1 MNKQVLLTLL
11 LALCVIFSASAIY
24 ASDVSVTDSYATNLV
39 DDTSDVSVPLE
50 NIADSSE
57 ISVSSDSNV
66 DNDSSKV
73 SLSSEEVLESEN
85 SNTLSTNTGSDDIG
99 DNVLPNTINVSDS
112 IIANNITKYYKGST
126 KYTATFLDEY
136 GNPLVNATVTI
147 VAAGK
152 TYTKVTNSKGV
163 VSLDIDLK
171 PGLYAVAATNPVTGY
186 KLTTSFQILSTI
198 TASSITKVYTDGRKF
213 TATFYNS
220 NGKPLAKKQVKFK
233 IGGKT
238 YTATTNSNGVAS
250 LTMYNLNVGTYKIIS
265 YNTDGL
271 TRTNTVKVVKSTS
284 SKLITSAYTFLKSD
298 SKTIKVTLHN
308 GLGYAPGSGKT
319 IKFNINGKTYSSTT
333 NSNGVASLKLPTLN
347 EGVYT
352 VKYSYAGN
360 SFYTASSASN
370 NVTII
375 PSSTPTFTVKSPT
388 TIGQGSNTP
397 FKLAVTSGSVPLA
410 GKTITLKLNGATY
423 TKTTDSNGLVSLPI
437 NLANGKYTIS
447 YSISKESKINAKSG
461 STAITVKDRD
471 KSSLTWSSGT
481 SLNQGTQALKVLLK
495 DSNNK
500 AIAGKT
506 VTLTVNSK
514 SYSATTSST
523 GYATFNVN
531 LSPGNY
537 TVSYSYP
544 ATGDNDNAPSSGS
557 TKISVVK
564 IDAAGEGY
572 WVFGADMKNV
582 DLSSLASKGTTE
594 LFLNYYAITLHGQ
607 SAVES
612 WIASANKLGIRVHIW
627 AEVFYGD
634 NGWVNPVKN
643 GKIDTSLFDKKITEL
658 KKYANIKGVSGILLD
673 YLRYPGDAYKTT
685 GGTDAISEFVRQATE
700 AIHNINANIIVSCS
714 LMPETTSNIYYYG
727 QDLSA
732 ISKYADVVIPMI
744 YKGNYKQST
753 SWITTTAKWFIDNS
767 KGAKVWAGLQ
777 SYNSDKNPTKLSKSD
792 LAKDALAALD
802 AKVSG
807 VLIFR
812 WGLTNFVNF
821 KNLTDDASSDTPT
834 GKTISIN
841 NIITGATN
849 LKKYYETN
857 GKLPNTVTAG
867 GVTFTLPEFLYLM
880 SQAIYQLGSSNT
892 KAITYIIGVSSPSS
906 PSGDSINA
914 NLMKADYLTT
924 AKNVA
929 TFIVNYNQAPNYASS
944 AVGKLSY
951 SVLVDAFSRILAYY
965 GNNDKYMPN
974 YVSIKTSSGGGGSS
988 ASGSGLNEKNTIKD
1002 LTPYLKSTTNCPVNN
1017 AAIKKVVDSLISGLK
1032 TDAAKAKAIYDYVR
1046 DKVSYSFYY
1055 NTKHGAAGT
1064 LSAKSGNCVDQSHL
1078 LVSMFR
1084 TAGLASRYV
1093 QGTCTFSSGS
1103 TYGHVWTQVLIDG
1116 MWTVA
1121 DATSTRNSLGSIANW
1136 NTKTFSLKTITNSI
1150 SF

>member
-11 LALCVIFSASAIY
+11 LALCVILSVSAIH

-85 SNTLSTNTGSDDIG
+85 SNTLSTNTGSNSIS
-99 DNVLPNTINVSDS
+99 DNVLSNAINVSDS
-112 IIANNITKYYKGST
+112 IISNDITKYYKGST
-126 KYTATFLDEY
+126 KYTATFLDKN
-136 GNPLVNATVTI
+136 GNPLVNTTVKI
-147 VAAGK
+147 VANGQ
-152 TYTKVTNSKGV
+152 TYSKITNSNGA
-163 VSLDIDLK
+163 VSLAIDLK
-171 PGLYAVAATNPVTGY
+171 PGTYKVTATNPVTGY
-186 KLTTSFQILSTI
+186 NVTNTFKILSTI
-198 TASSITKVYTDGRKF
+198 SASDVTKVYTDGKKF
-213 TATFYNS
+213 TAKFYKS
-220 NGKPLAKKQVKFK
+220 DGKVLTNTKIKFK
-233 IGGKT
+233 INGKT

-250 LTMYNLNVGTYKIIS
+250 LTMYNLNVGTYKMIS
-265 YNTDGL
+265 YNVDGL
-271 TRTNTVKVVKSTS
+271 TKTNTVKVVKSTS
-284 SKLITSAYTFLKSD
+284 SELITSAYTFLKSD

-308 GLGYAPGSGKT
+308 GLGYAPGEGKT
-319 IKFNINGKTYSSTT
+319 VKFTINGKTYSATT
-333 NSNGVASLKLPTLN
+333 NSKGVASLKLPTLN

-360 SFYTASSASN
+360 AFYTASSASN
-370 NVTII
+370 TVTII

-410 GKTITLKLNGATY
+410 GKTITLKVDGKTY
-423 TKTTDSNGLVSLPI
+423 TKTTNSKGLVSLPI
-437 NLANGKYTIS
+437 NLTNGKYTVS
-447 YSISKESKINAKSG
+447 YSISKDSKINAKSG
-461 STAITVKDRD
+461 STAITVKDRS
-471 KSSLTWSSGT
+471 KTSLTWSSGT
-481 SLNQGTQALKVLLK
+481 SLNQGTQTLKVLLK

-500 AIAGKT
+500 ALAGKT
-506 VTLTVNSK
+506 VNLTIDSK

-531 LSPGNY
+531 LSPGTY

-544 ATGDNDNAPSSGS
+544 ATGDNDNAPSSGN
-557 TKISVVK
+557 TKIKVVK
-564 IDAAGEGY
+564 KEVTGNGY

-582 DLSSLASKGTTE
+582 DLSSLASKGTTD

-627 AEVFYGD
+627 AQIFYGSD
-634 NGWVNPVKN
+634 GWVNPVKN
-643 GKIDTSLFDKKITEL
+643 GKIDSTLFNKKITEL
-658 KKYANIKGVSGILLD
+658 KTYANIKGVSGILLD
-673 YLRYPGDAYKTT
+673 YLRYPGTAYKTT
-685 GGTDAISEFVRQATE
+685 GGTDAITEFVKQATE
-700 AIHNINANIIVSCS
+700 AIHNIDASIIVSCA
-714 LMPETTSNIYYYG
+714 LMPETTNNIYYYG

-744 YKGNYKQST
+744 YKGNYKQT
-753 SWITTTAKWFIDNS
+753 TKWITTTAKWFVDNS
-767 KGAKVWAGLQ
+767 KGAKVWVGLQ
-777 SYNSDKNPTKLSKSD
+777 AYNSDSDTTKLSKSD

-802 AKVSG
+802 SKVSG
-807 VLIFR
+807 IAIFR

-821 KNLTDDASSDTPT
+821 NNLSGDASSDTPT
-834 GKTISIN
+834 GKTISVSN
-841 NIITGATN
+841 VITGATN

-880 SQAIYQLGSSNT
+880 SQAIYQLGNSNT
-892 KAITYIIGVSSPSS
+892 KAITYITGVSSPSS

-914 NLMKADYLTT
+914 NLMKEDYLTT

-929 TFIVNYNQAPNYASS
+929 TFIKTYNQAPNYASS
-944 AVGKLSY
+944 AVGKIIY
-951 SVLVDAFSRILAYY
+951 SELVDAFSRILAYY

-974 YVSIKTSSGGGGSS
+974 YVTIKYSSGGGSS
-988 ASGSGLNEKNTIKD
+988 VSGSGLNEKNTIKD
-1002 LTPYLKSTTNCPVNN
+1002 LTPYLKSTTNCQVNN

-1032 TDAAKAKAIYDYVR
+1032 TDEQKAKAIYDYVR

-1055 NTKHGAAGT
+1055 NTKYGAAGT
-1064 LSAKSGNCVDQSHL
+1064 LSAKTGNCVDQSHL
-1078 LVSMFR
+1078 LVAMFR

-1093 QGTCTFSSGS
+1093 HGTCTFSSGS
-1103 TYGHVWTQVLIDG
+1103 TYGHVWTQVLIGDT
-1116 MWTVA
+1116 WTVA
-1121 DATSTRNSLGSIANW
+1121 DATSSRNSLGSIANW